1 MYIGL
6 KNIQQLFISYPNLLT
21 NSDGIHCLTG
31 WTCFID
37 APKPYSEHLLYVCE
51 YSSESK
57 WDDLNQNIHIL
68 CIVHDNTDLES
79 AALTFPRQV
88 SLLLV
93 YSQNSASIYTLLQ
106 NYYNMQCEIS
116 LFGQTLLEYLAFE
129 DGLQTAIEYSYQV
142 FNNPV
147 FVFDANYNLIAA
159 TWTAIEELQ
168 IHDSIIAN
176 KRFTDEAFKMANRL
190 NHIHN
195 RVCKSELPIK
205 AYNEQLGYEQLYC
218 TINTQTDLGH
228 LVVSSI
234 NKPFDSVDTELLL
247 ILKKYVSQ
255 QLKKDSF
262 VRNSRGFNHEY
273 FLRDLLDKRI
283 AGDRSNLSRM
293 DYVIDDFRGNMYCI
307 VIETSRNT
315 NTISDIHIRNMIESR
330 FSNSKTLI
338 YHGHIITVLIL
349 REDQQI
355 PKEYIREMTKICRE
369 NGLYAGMSN
378 SFRDIMDFEAFYM
391 QALSAIELGVCHQ
404 NEPGLFQYK
413 NFYLE
418 HMIDRFTQTESACTF
433 YHPKMKFLMDYD
445 QKHHT
450 EFAYTLYMYLV
461 HERNLM
467 ATANAMDMHRTSL
480 VYRFKKINSLIGDD
494 FDDYNERMYLILSYE
509 MSQYKSSTT
518 LSKSLYI

>member
-31 WTCFID
+31 WTPFID
-37 APKPYSEHLLYVCE
+37 TPKPYSEHLLYVHE
-51 YSSESK
+51 YNDASEL
-57 WDDLNQNIHIL
+57 DHLNQNIHML
-68 CIVHDNTDLES
+68 CIVRNNTDLES
-79 AALTFPRQV
+79 VALAFPRQV

-93 YSQNSASIYTLLQ
+93 CSQNPASVYTLLQ
-106 NYYNMQCEIS
+106 NYFNTQCGIS
-116 LFGQTLLEYLAFE
+116 LFAQTLLEYLAFE
-129 DGLQTAIEYSYQV
+129 NGLQPAIEYSYQV
-142 FNNPV
+142 FHNPV

-159 TWTAIEELQ
+159 TWTAIEELNL
-168 IHDSIIAN
+168 HDSIIAN
-176 KRFTDEAFKMANRL
+176 KRFTDEAFKMANRQ

-195 RVCKSELPIK
+195 RICKSELPIK
-205 AYNEQLGYEQLYC
+205 AYNDQLGYEQLYC

-234 NKPFDSVDTELLL
+234 NKPFDSVDIELLL

-262 VRNSRGFNHEY
+262 VRNARGFNHEY

-283 AGDRSNLSRM
+283 TQDRSNFSWM

-315 NTISDIHIRNMIESR
+315 NTISDIHIRNMMESR

-338 YHGHIITVLIL
+338 YHGHIITVLTL
-349 REDQQI
+349 RGYQTI
-355 PKEYIREMTKICRE
+355 PEEYIHELTKMCHE

-378 SFRDIMDFEAFYM
+378 SFRDIMDFEAFYI
-391 QALSAIELGVCHQ
+391 QALSAIELGVGHK

-418 HMIDRFTQTESACTF
+418 HMINIFTQTESAEAF
-433 YHPKMKFLMDYD
+433 FHPKMKFLMDYD
-445 QKHHT
+445 QKHHSK
-450 EFAYTLYMYLV
+450 FAYTLYMYLI

-467 ATANAMDMHRTSL
+467 ATANAMGMHRTSL
-480 VYRFKKINSLIGDD
+480 VYRFKKISSLIGDN
-494 FDDYNERMYLILSYE
+494 FDNYYERLYLILSYE
-509 MSQYKSSTT
+509 MKQVRPV
-518 LSKSLYI
+518 